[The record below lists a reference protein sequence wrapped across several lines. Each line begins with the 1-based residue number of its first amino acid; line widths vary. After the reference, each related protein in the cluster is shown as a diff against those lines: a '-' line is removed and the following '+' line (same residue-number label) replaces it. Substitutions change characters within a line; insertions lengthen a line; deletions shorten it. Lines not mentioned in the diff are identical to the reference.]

1 MDGKGRKD
9 FAVKL
14 KIKIDEEVYEVDVE
28 VEDDGG
34 QEAAGLYRHPPR
46 PITSIPFAPAVA
58 PSTPTPSPVSAGG
71 DKVCRSPIAG
81 IVVRIIAR
89 EGQQIKVNDSMIV
102 LEAMKMET
110 NITAPFDGVV
120 KSIKVAQGQAVQ
132 PNQVLVEFA

>member
-1 MDGKGRKD
+1 M
-9 FAVKL
+9 KL

-34 QEAAGLYRHPPR
+34 SEPAGLYRHPPR

-58 PSTPTPSPVSAGG
+58 PTMPSPTPVGAAG

-89 EGQQIKVNDSMIV
+89 EGQQIKVHDSMII

-132 PNQVLVEFA
+132 PNQVLVEFE